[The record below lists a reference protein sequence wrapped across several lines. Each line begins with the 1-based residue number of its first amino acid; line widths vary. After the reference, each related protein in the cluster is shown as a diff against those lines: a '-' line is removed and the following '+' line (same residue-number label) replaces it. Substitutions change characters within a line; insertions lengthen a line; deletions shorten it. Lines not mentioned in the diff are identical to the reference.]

1 MNNSIFKTL
10 QFESIKFTI
19 EIQIY
24 VVCNTGLVSVSFFL
38 VPSSTVQRIGT
49 THGSSVLQ
57 FAVNKNLNHLVL
69 KSPKAK
75 IKV

>member
-24 VVCNTGLVSVSFFL
+24 VVCNTGLVSVSFLF
-38 VPSSTVQRIGT
+38 STVQRIGT

-57 FAVNKNLNHLVL
+57 FAVIKNLNHLVL